1 VNSSYR
7 IEFFVKRYF
16 KIPVFRVFCL
26 AGRILSPL
34 IRRKLQKERIARV
47 LVFQDGGIGDV
58 IRIFP
63 FLRPLHDHFPQAS
76 ITVLS
81 PFDRTFFN
89 LYEHANIISEFIV
102 MDVSGTHKGFFSKL
116 SLLRSLRKK
125 SFDLIVC
132 PQVGLGMIEFAVMSF
147 LIGAPYRV
155 GYDMKGSGFLYTSR
169 IALQPDKSIYEQHG
183 ELMKAAGIQSISFN
197 HCLQSPYLHISK
209 QDVSFAQSYMKKHD
223 ITGEDLVF
231 TISPVVLADSDNRS
245 PQHVRPL
252 SELRVWPER
261 KYIDLIKEIIHSHK
275 AKVIILGQRITNGS
289 LSEFLA
295 NTEDPRVISAIGKTT
310 LSQSAALINLSRV
323 FIGNDTGL
331 LHVAL
336 ALKKPCVAI
345 FGSTAPEQVIPHVDF
360 CVPLHAGV
368 ECSPCF
374 VHQPVP
380 DFVCRNNIK
389 CLESISVEDVMRSI
403 QSLLPA

>member
-7 IEFFVKRYF
+7 IEFFIKRYF

-34 IRRKLQKERIARV
+34 IRKKFQKERISRI

-63 FLRPLHDHFPQAS
+63 FLRPLYEQFPQAS

-81 PFDRTFFN
+81 PFERRFFD

-102 MDVSGTHKGFFSKL
+102 MDVSGKHKSFLSKL

-147 LIGAPYRV
+147 LIAAPYRI
-155 GYDMKGSGFLYTSR
+155 GYDMNGSGFLYTTR
-169 IALQPDKSIYEQHG
+169 IALRSDKSIYEQNREFLKTLG
-183 ELMKAAGIQSISFN
+183 AQSLSYD
-197 HCLQSPYLHISK
+197 HSLQSPYLHVSE
-209 QDVSFAQSYMKKHD
+209 QDLSFAQTFMNKHD
-223 ITGEDLVF
+223 ITGQDVVF
-231 TISPVVLADSDNRS
+231 TISPVVVADTDNRS
-245 PQHVRPL
+245 PQHTRPL

-261 KYIDLIKEIIHSHK
+261 KYVDLINELIHLYG
-275 AKVIILGQRITNGS
+275 AKVIILGDRITNGS
-289 LSEFLA
+289 LYEFLSG
-295 NTEDPRVISAIGKTT
+295 TDDPRIVSAIGKTT
-310 LSQSAALINLSRV
+310 LGQSAALISLSRI
-323 FIGNDTGL
+323 FIGNDSGL
-331 LHVAL
+331 LHIAL
-336 ALKKPCVAI
+336 ALNKPCVAI
-345 FGSTAPEQVIPHVDF
+345 FGSTAPEQVIPSVDF

-374 VHQPVP
+374 IHQPVP

-389 CLESISVEDVMRSI
+389 CLESISVEDVIESV
-403 QSLLPA
+403 QSFLPA